1 MTLRRLARSIPLVLL
16 AALGCQVGT
25 RLKKF
30 APAQG
35 PAGVATQILLVE
47 VRTRITGELLAVGD
61 SALFVLRNGQRVVAV
76 SYAAIE
82 RAEFRQIGMWTSG
95 GQPPDSA
102 LAQRLALV
110 SRFPQGMS
118 GDLLARVLA
127 VHAQSDLDRVE
138 RR

>member
-1 MTLRRLARSIPLVLL
+1 MILRRLARSTPFVIL

-35 PAGVATQILLVE
+35 PAGVATEIRLVE
-47 VRTRITGELLAVGD
+47 QRTRVTGELLAVGD
-61 SALFVLRNGQRVVAV
+61 SALFVLRDGQRVVAV

-82 RAEFRQIGMWTSG
+82 RVEFRQIGMWTAA

-102 LAQRLALV
+102 LAERLALV

-118 GDLLARVLA
+118 ADLLARVLA
-127 VHAQSDLDRVE
+127 AHAQPELVRVG

>member
-1 MTLRRLARSIPLVLL
+1 MTLRRLARSTPLVIL

-35 PAGVATQILLVE
+35 PAGVAMEIQLIE
-47 VRTRITGELLAVGD
+47 QRTRVTGELLAVGD
-61 SALFVLRNGQRVVAV
+61 SALFVLRDGQRVVAV
-76 SYAAIE
+76 SYAAIA
-82 RAEFRQIGMWTSG
+82 RVSFRQIGMWSG
-95 GQPPDSA
+95 GGEAPDSA
-102 LAQRLALV
+102 LAERIALV

-118 GDLLARVLA
+118 ADVLARVLA
-127 VHAQSDLDRVE
+127 AHAQSDLDRVG